1 MKQNTFKRLIQHWL
15 NPYFRVAKYFP
26 NSALQRLSERI
37 AQSEHQHLGQI
48 RFVVESRYSTAKVL
62 RGLGTRERAWRWFGD
77 LRVWDT
83 ERNSGVLIYICFA
96 DRAVEIVADRGISQC
111 VSDETWQ
118 CICQQMSQAF
128 RQRHY
133 IDGLTQGLQ
142 SVDEI
147 LRVNLPRENGE
158 NVVDELPNDVI
169 IQ

>member
-1 MKQNTFKRLIQHWL
+1 M
-15 NPYFRVAKYFP
+15 
-26 NSALQRLSERI
+26 
-37 AQSEHQHLGQI
+37 
-48 RFVVESRYSTAKVL
+48 
-62 RGLGTRERAWRWFGD
+62 
-77 LRVWDT
+77 
-83 ERNSGVLIYICFA
+83 
-96 DRAVEIVADRGISQC
+96 EIVADRGISQC

-118 CICQQMSQAF
+118 RICQQMSQAF

-147 LRVNLPRENGE
+147 LRANLPRKNGE